1 MKSLFRLISIVLI
14 VSLLFCACGNMDVTT
29 EESESSVTIST
40 TETATTVTEATT
52 EMTTSVTTEA
62 TTAAVTTTTVAT
74 TEEEPEVVTIDF
86 SFPEEFYAE
95 LQEIFDRY
103 GVNLNCDGDE
113 EECSCD
119 IYNETTDENGNV
131 TREKVVSIYYMDL
144 ETGYEIEINSGV
156 HYPVASCVKIPFC
169 VYLYEKLAAGEIDG
183 DTVLTYESR
192 HYMGGTGVIQNGEVG
207 DQYTVM
213 ELLELAVTRS
223 DNIAYQMLKDL
234 ISWDAFAEYCAEYG
248 CTHEIDTRLTQ
259 EKICTESAGA
269 YARILAQFLESDNPY
284 VETFKSHLA
293 ITRIPMI
300 KSSYTIYRKYGW
312 AQYAFHDI
320 AYIDAKDSQADH
332 PYVLAILTNLTG
344 DDSEDYDLYEE
355 ISYLI
360 EGYADA
366 EWNAIEQEL
375 SENSD

>member
-1 MKSLFRLISIVLI
+1 MKRLVSLVLI
-14 VSLLFCACGNMDVTT
+14 VSLLFCACGQVEVTE
-29 EESESSVTIST
+29 EESEITIYTAET
-40 TETATTVTEATT
+40 TAAT
-52 EMTTSVTTEA
+52 TTEA
-62 TTAAVTTTTVAT
+62 TTAEVTTTTEAATTAAT
-74 TEEEPEVVTIDF
+74 TEEEPEPVTIDF
-86 SFPEEFYAE
+86 SFPEEFFTK

-103 GVNLNCDGDE
+103 GINQNCDGDE
-113 EECSCD
+113 EDCSCN
-119 IYNETTDENGNV
+119 IYNETTDEEGNV

-144 ETGYEIEINSGV
+144 ETGYSFEINSGV
-156 HYPVASCVKIPFC
+156 HYPVASCVKIPFV

-192 HYMGGTGVIQNGEVG
+192 HYMGGTGIIQNGEVG

-213 ELLELAVTRS
+213 ELLELSVIRS

-234 ISWDAFAEYCAEYG
+234 ISWDEFAEYCASYG

-269 YARILAQFLESDNPY
+269 YARILARFLESDNPY

-300 KSSYTIYRKYGW
+300 KSSYTLYRKYGW
-312 AQYAFHDI
+312 TQYAFHDI
-320 AYIDAKDSQADH
+320 AYVEAPH
-332 PYVLAILTNLTG
+332 PYVLAILTNLEG
-344 DDSEDYDLYEE
+344 EESSDYSLYSE

-366 EWNAIEQEL
+366 TWSTLSQEI
-375 SENSD
+375 SENSADNT

>member
-1 MKSLFRLISIVLI
+1 MKASLLRLISVVLI
-14 VSLLFCACGNMDVTT
+14 VSLFFCACGNVEVTT

-40 TETATTVTEATT
+40 TEADAVTTEATT
-52 EMTTSVTTEA
+52 EITTSVTTEA
-62 TTAAVTTTTVAT
+62 TTTVVST
-74 TEEEPEVVTIDF
+74 DEPETETLPEEDEPAEIDF
-86 SFPEEFYAE
+86 SFPEEFFTE

-234 ISWDAFAEYCAEYG
+234 ISWDDFAEYCTEYG

-284 VETFKSHLA
+284 VNTFKSHLA

-312 AQYAFHDI
+312 TQYAFHDI
-320 AYIDAKDSQADH
+320 AYIEAEH
-332 PYVLAILTNLTG
+332 PYVLAILTNLEG
-344 DDSEDYDLYEE
+344 EDSEDYSLYSE

-360 EGYADA
+360 EEYADA
-366 EWNAIEQEL
+366 VWADL

>member
-1 MKSLFRLISIVLI
+1 MRRIISVVLI
-14 VSLLFCACGNMDVTT
+14 VSLLFCACGNVETET
-29 EESESSVTIST
+29 EEST
-40 TETATTVTEATT
+40 TTVSTMEAVTT
-52 EMTTSVTTEA
+52 TTEA
-62 TTAAVTTTTVAT
+62 TTTEVTTTTEAT
-74 TEEEPEVVTIDF
+74 TTEVTTTEPEPEIVEIDF
-86 SFPEEFYAE
+86 SFPDEFFTE

-103 GVNLNCDGDE
+103 GVNPNCDGDE
-113 EECSCD
+113 EECTCD
-119 IYNETTDENGNV
+119 IYNETTDEEGNV

-144 ETGYEIEINSGV
+144 ETGYSFEINPGV
-156 HYPVASCVKIPFC
+156 HYPVASCVKIPFV

-183 DTVLTYESR
+183 DTVLTYEQR
-192 HYMGGTGVIQNGEVG
+192 HYMGGTGIIQDGEVG

-213 ELLELAVTRS
+213 ELLELAVIRS

-234 ISWDAFAEYCAEYG
+234 ISWDDFAEYCTEYG

-284 VETFKSHLA
+284 VETLKSHLA

-312 AQYAFHDI
+312 TQYAFHDI
-320 AYIDAKDSQADH
+320 AYIEAKDSQAEH
-332 PYVLAILTNLTG
+332 PYVLAILTNLEG
-344 DDSEDYDLYEE
+344 EDSSDYSLYSE

-366 EWNAIEQEL
+366 IWAEI
-375 SENSD
+375 SENSSENT

>member
-1 MKSLFRLISIVLI
+1 MRRIISVVLI
-14 VSLLFCACGNMDVTT
+14 ASLLFCACGRMELET
-29 EESESSVTIST
+29 EESEITIYT
-40 TETATTVTEATT
+40 TEAPVVT
-52 EMTTSVTTEA
+52 TTEA
-62 TTAAVTTTTVAT
+62 TTTEVTTTIEVTTTEATT
-74 TEEEPEVVTIDF
+74 TEEEPEPVVISI
-86 SFPEEFYAE
+86 SFPDEFFTE

-103 GVNLNCDGDE
+103 GVNQNCDGDE
-113 EECSCD
+113 EDCSCD
-119 IYNETTDENGNV
+119 IYNETTDEDGNV

-144 ETGYEIEINSGV
+144 ETGYSFEINSGV
-156 HYPVASCVKIPFC
+156 HYPVASCVKIPLV

-192 HYMGGTGVIQNGEVG
+192 HYMAGTGIIQDGEVG

-213 ELLELAVTRS
+213 ELLELSVIRS

-234 ISWDAFAEYCAEYG
+234 ISWDEFAEYCQSYG

-284 VETFKSHLA
+284 VDTFKSHLA

-300 KSSYTIYRKYGW
+300 KSSYTLYRKYGW
-312 AQYAFHDI
+312 TNYAFHDI
-320 AYIDAKDSQADH
+320 AYVEAPH
-332 PYVLAILTNLTG
+332 PYVLAILTNLEG
-344 DDSEDYDLYEE
+344 EESSDYSLYSE

-360 EGYADA
+360 EEYADA
-366 EWNAIEQEL
+366 AWEAVQQEI
-375 SENSD
+375 S

>member
-1 MKSLFRLISIVLI
+1 MRLRRIISVVLI
-14 VSLLFCACGNMDVTT
+14 ASLLFCACGRVEIET
-29 EESESSVTIST
+29 EESEITIYT
-40 TETATTVTEATT
+40 TEAPAVT
-52 EMTTSVTTEA
+52 TTEA
-62 TTAAVTTTTVAT
+62 TTTEATTTEITTTTEVTT
-74 TEEEPEVVTIDF
+74 TEEEPEPVVISI
-86 SFPEEFYAE
+86 SFPDEFFTE

-103 GVNLNCDGDE
+103 GINQNCDGDE
-113 EECSCD
+113 EDCSCD
-119 IYNETTDENGNV
+119 IYNETTDEDGNV

-144 ETGYEIEINSGV
+144 ETGYSFEINSGV
-156 HYPVASCVKIPFC
+156 HYPVASCVKIPFV

-192 HYMGGTGVIQNGEVG
+192 HYMGGTGIIQDGEVG

-213 ELLELAVTRS
+213 ELLELSVIRS

-234 ISWDAFAEYCAEYG
+234 ISWDEFAEYCACYG

-284 VETFKSHLA
+284 VDTFKSHLA

-300 KSSYTIYRKYGW
+300 KSSYTLYRKYGW
-312 AQYAFHDI
+312 TNYAFHDI
-320 AYIDAKDSQADH
+320 AYVEAPH
-332 PYVLAILTNLTG
+332 PYVLAILTNLEG
-344 DDSEDYDLYEE
+344 EDSSDYSLYSE

-360 EGYADA
+360 EEYSDA
-366 EWNAIEQEL
+366 AWEAVQQEI
-375 SENSD
+375 S